1 MKESDKKN
9 LKLLIRHLK
18 TNIATEDLIKFVAI
32 SDGMLQ
38 ACQNIVKTEKGDALW
53 DWFRQ
58 ACNQEGVRPEN
69 IVFHLQRVLQI
80 FSPSSEDDNDYSILC
95 LEPGASLDEIKRAF
109 RRLSVKHHPD
119 MTGEDKEQA
128 TEKFIKICQAYK
140 RLSQASTRSGKLNQ
154 QETKSPWIYKKEQVR
169 SGTAKFRHFIPLA
182 VLAIFLLFFTFVAPT
197 LYERHVISS
206 RFSSQEPKKSLVK
219 AKTPMKVTPVKKPIK
234 MASLE
239 RTDGFPKNTFRAFPE
254 ENKTEYIKKSLK
266 VKDSNCDLQKPDIS
280 VPRVMVV
287 HKETDEAKKIVKT
300 LAKPHILLAKADADT
315 AEPSTETPAE
325 KAQPQKATP
334 VMQKSRQPKDEASI
348 QVNGNKN
355 HKTASTPGK
364 TTREKHE
371 YGNRAQDKKDLAAL
385 PSSKVTAQ
393 KKQLPKKKIV
403 KTLAKPHILLA
414 KADADTAEPSTET
427 PAEKAQPQKAT
438 PVMQKS
444 RQPKDEASIQ
454 VNGNKNHKTASTP
467 GKTTREKHEYGNR
480 AQDKKDLAA
489 LPSSKVTAQKK
500 QLPKKENEEMARR
513 LNLDLLRA
521 RILYF
526 VKNFCKTYA
535 KRDFNK
541 FAQMFSQDAFENG
554 KSFTSLRPEYERLF
568 KKVNMIDLTIIPDG
582 WKTNNNMVKM
592 HGHFNLYLQYYS
604 GRKRNLSGLISMLL
618 RDRSNSFKVKELTY
632 KFDQ

>member
-393 KKQLPKKKIV
+393 KKQLPKK
-403 KTLAKPHILLA
+403 
-414 KADADTAEPSTET
+414 
-427 PAEKAQPQKAT
+427 
-438 PVMQKS
+438 
-444 RQPKDEASIQ
+444 
-454 VNGNKNHKTASTP
+454 
-467 GKTTREKHEYGNR
+467 
-480 AQDKKDLAA
+480 
-489 LPSSKVTAQKK
+489 
-500 QLPKKENEEMARR
+500 ENEEMARR

>member
-325 KAQPQKATP
+325 NPGRKKNKPASSLEKTGKNTPAHKKAKPQKTTP
-334 VMQKSRQPKDEASI
+334 VIQKSRRPKGGPSAQINGKEA
-348 QVNGNKN
+348 
-355 HKTASTPGK
+355 HKIASRHGK
-364 TTREKHE
+364 TIREKHKH
-371 YGNRAQDKKDLAAL
+371 GKQAQDEKGLAAL
-385 PSSKVTAQ
+385 PSSKVTAPE
-393 KKQLPKKKIV
+393 KQLLHKK
-403 KTLAKPHILLA
+403 
-414 KADADTAEPSTET
+414 
-427 PAEKAQPQKAT
+427 
-438 PVMQKS
+438 
-444 RQPKDEASIQ
+444 
-454 VNGNKNHKTASTP
+454 
-467 GKTTREKHEYGNR
+467 
-480 AQDKKDLAA
+480 
-489 LPSSKVTAQKK
+489 
-500 QLPKKENEEMARR
+500 NEEMARR